1 MRYQSRLEVI
11 LNSLGPG
18 YLIYLTQQVND
29 EKSQL
34 CDFLVS
40 LHGDTPIFIPDVEI
54 KL

>member
-1 MRYQSRLEVI
+1 MKFQSRLDLM

-34 CDFLVS
+34 CDFLVRQ
-40 LHGDTPIFIPDVEI
+40 HGDTPIFIPDVEI